1 MFHVTV
7 KSVIVYVSV
16 EMNRLLFSK
25 CFALMWLL
33 LVSPVLVFGQVSP
46 GLPYRSIVVDGDPG
60 DWGGI
65 PALVVDVEQDSGVQ
79 YDQEDIKAVYG
90 ANDDENVYF
99 LMELWS
105 WVVPYYNVGGFM
117 SEYRFYLDIIP
128 GGDPSNNSADYYI
141 EFWEQEG
148 EVGQRSNG
156 YSLGV
161 ELHYWDGSGWY
172 TACEC
177 EGVQGD
183 RTESFI
189 EVSVPWECI
198 GGSSCFNCFFYAHY
212 EEDIV
217 VNASDY
223 APDQD
228 APVVV
233 IGCCPWEPPVGG
245 ELIALNY
252 LQPAAVLIAV
262 LILMGACLH
271 LVQCRRTI
279 DPVVC

>member
-1 MFHVTV
+1 MSKLF
-7 KSVIVYVSV
+7 
-16 EMNRLLFSK
+16 FSK

-33 LVSPVLVFGQVSP
+33 LVSPMLVFGQVSP
-46 GLPYRSIVVDGDPG
+46 SLPYRSIVVDGDPG
-60 DWGGI
+60 DWSGI
-65 PALVVDVEQDSGVQ
+65 PALVADVEQDTGVQ

-90 ANDDENVYF
+90 ANDDENLYF

-105 WVVPYYNVGGFM
+105 WVEPFSTNEDGGFM

-128 GGDPSNNSADYYI
+128 GGDPLNNSADYYI
-141 EFWEQEG
+141 EFWEEEG
-148 EVGQRSNG
+148 EVGPRFNG
-156 YSLGV
+156 YSWGV
-161 ELHYWDGSGWY
+161 ELHYWDGSQWWCAGD
-172 TACEC
+172 C

-198 GGSSCFNCFFYAHY
+198 GGSSCFNCFFYAHH
-212 EEDIV
+212 EEEVI

-245 ELIALNY
+245 ELITSRF
-252 LQPAAVLIAV
+252 LQPAAVFISV
-262 LILMGACLH
+262 SMFVGAAYFS
-271 LVQCRRTI
+271 QRRNHN
-279 DPVVC
+279 PFQY